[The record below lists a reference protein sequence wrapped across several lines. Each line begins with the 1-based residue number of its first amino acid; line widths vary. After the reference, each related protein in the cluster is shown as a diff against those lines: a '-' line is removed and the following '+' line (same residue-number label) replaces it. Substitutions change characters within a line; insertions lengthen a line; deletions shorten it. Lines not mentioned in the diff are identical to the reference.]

1 MSKIEKEQLL
11 AEIERMISYGKE
23 EPTIN
28 PELLK
33 YLDIESLKNMHAK
46 LKKKTATLKEE
57 DKLWLQQFKKDEGL
71 RKLKKK

>member
-23 EPTIN
+23 QPTIN
-28 PELLK
+28 PKLLE
-33 YLDIESLKNMHAK
+33 YLDLESLKNMHAQ

-57 DKLWLQQFKKDEGL
+57 DKLWLQQFKKDED
-71 RKLKKK
+71 